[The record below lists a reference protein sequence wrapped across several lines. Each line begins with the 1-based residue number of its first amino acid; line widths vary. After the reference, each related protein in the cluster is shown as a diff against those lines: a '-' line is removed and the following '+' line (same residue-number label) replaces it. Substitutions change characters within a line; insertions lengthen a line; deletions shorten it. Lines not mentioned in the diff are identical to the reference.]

1 MHRDEERRAVNP
13 NKTQTRVLRLWK
25 TIAINFSIRLNYKTI
40 YTLESNKSKVVSIIF
55 NFYRMMIVGHTFLL
69 EGVIE

>member
-1 MHRDEERRAVNP
+1 MHREVVHLNTDEERRAVNP

-40 YTLESNKSKVVSIIF
+40 YTLESNKSKVVSF
-55 NFYRMMIVGHTFLL
+55 MFLEAYIQFL
-69 EGVIE
+69 